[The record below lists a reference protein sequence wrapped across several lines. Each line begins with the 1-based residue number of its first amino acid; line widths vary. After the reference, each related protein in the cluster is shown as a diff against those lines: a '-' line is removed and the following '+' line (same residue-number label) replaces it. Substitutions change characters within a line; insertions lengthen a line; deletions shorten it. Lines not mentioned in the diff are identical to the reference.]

1 MGNDW
6 QANDMNGW
14 YQLLKGALGTYV
26 RVLIRKVVLLGE
38 VDLHPGP
45 KIIVGNH
52 PNASDGFTLLPTIK
66 EHLHFAVM
74 GDVFTLPFIGMILK
88 NAKQIPTYRKQAE
101 RFVRDAGVYLAQG
114 EPVVIF
120 PEGKLNMDTGIR
132 KAGLGAARLSNASGA
147 PLLPIGI
154 HVPSE
159 HIRIIKSHMFGRDTV
174 GSWQFG
180 GKIYLNF
187 GASFHLPVLPA
198 GDERENLQK
207 QTQFIMDRISELAE
221 EAREFALRQ
230 FGQQP
235 GLVNKPNP
243 TQSEP

>member
-1 MGNDW
+1 
-6 QANDMNGW
+6 MNRW
-14 YQLLKGALGTYV
+14 YQLVKGVLGAYV
-26 RVLIRKVVLLGE
+26 RVFMHKVVLLGE
-38 VDLHPGP
+38 VDLEPGA

-52 PNASDGFTLLPTIK
+52 PNATDGFTLLPTIK

-74 GDVFTLPFIGMILK
+74 GDVFTLPVIGPILK
-88 NAKQIPTYRKQAE
+88 RAEQIPTYRKQAE
-101 RFVRDAGVYLAQG
+101 RFVRDASVYLAQG

-120 PEGKLNMDTGIR
+120 PEGKLNMDTGLR

-147 PLLPIGI
+147 LLLPIGF

-159 HIRIIKSHMFGRDTV
+159 HIRIIKSHMYGRETI

-187 GASFHLPVLPA
+187 GAPFHLPALPP
-198 GDERENLQK
+198 GDVRENLQK
-207 QTQFIMDRISELAE
+207 QTQLIMDRISELAE
-221 EAREFALRQ
+221 EAREYALRQ
-230 FGQQP
+230 VGKQS

-243 TQSEP
+243 TQTEP